1 MRDDAV
7 LLRWLLHVE
16 QDGLCL
22 IDGAPQQQG
31 ITRQICDRVAYPK
44 LNYYGLVI
52 TTVKCGRSRYSFS
65 VGLHVLIFHSTLTF
79 CRETV

>member
-31 ITRQICDRVAYPK
+31 ITRHICDRVAYPK

-52 TTVKCGRSRYSFS
+52 TTVS
-65 VGLHVLIFHSTLTF
+65 VTEVSIHFL
-79 CRETV
+79 

>member
-31 ITRQICDRVAYPK
+31 ITRHICDRVAYPK

-52 TTVKCGRSRYSFS
+52 STVS
-65 VGLHVLIFHSTLTF
+65 VTEISIHFLPSDLMSVCPELKTA
-79 CRETV
+79 R